1 MAAKVKHRNV
11 RPVERPF
18 LVHVSR
24 QAVAGDC

>member
-1 MAAKVKHRNV
+1 MAAKAKHRNV
-11 RPVERPF
+11 RLGGMAI